1 MVIIDLIT
9 ALMGVGMGFLAFLV
23 VGGITGV
30 CAWAFYP
37 GAQSRQKSPQKLL
50 TAAFMGFLTAFGAS
64 YLGQYTNFFQ
74 SGQMLEWFIV
84 VIACSLLGGLYA
96 ALSK

>member
-1 MVIIDLIT
+1 MT

-23 VGGITGV
+23 VGGITGA

-74 SGQMLEWFIV
+74 SGQMLEWFSAIV
-84 VIACSLLGGLYA
+84 VSCLAGCLYA
-96 ALSK
+96 AASR